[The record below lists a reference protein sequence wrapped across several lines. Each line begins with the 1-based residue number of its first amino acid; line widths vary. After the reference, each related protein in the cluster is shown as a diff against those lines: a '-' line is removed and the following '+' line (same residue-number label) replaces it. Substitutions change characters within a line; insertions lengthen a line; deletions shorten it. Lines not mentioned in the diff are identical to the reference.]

1 MPAIIPIQSR
11 EVKFRTLVGVNFPE
25 YRSRYPEGLN
35 LKPGERDHDRI
46 LKALTNRISDSYDAI
61 KTRHAG
67 WRKLDEN
74 TTAYI
79 PLNELEKRVKA
90 SDDRK
95 PVQIVIPMTYA
106 TLDTLLS
113 FYMSFLE
120 DPIYRYTTEGS
131 TEDII
136 GTVLLERHVNQ
147 QASRFKHPLA
157 LHTLARDGF
166 MYGVGAVAPVWTQ
179 VEGFKTSR
187 IAENVFGNSVSQR
200 VRERVVQY
208 EGNKLQSI
216 DTYKLLLDPSVSV
229 AAYQDGEYIGWYDR
243 TSKNALLTR
252 ERQDSAIFNV
262 KYLKQIDARS
272 GILSLSETGR
282 STKFGQK
289 DFYDPNNTLTP
300 ADVVWMYV
308 DLVPSDEEWQLS
320 RGEANEKW
328 MFGIAGDSIIVAAS
342 KLELDHNMFPV
353 VLCAPDYDGHSTTPM
368 GRMEI
373 TYGMQQ
379 SLDFLFNARLSN
391 LRKLV
396 NMLFAVDPS
405 LINLPDLMD
414 TRDGMI
420 ARLRKDAWGRGL
432 LKDAIMPIPVNDFSS
447 NVFGDINFLMSVN
460 DRATAATEQ
469 QQGIAQRSRD
479 RVTATEIQALAT
491 GSGSKLSKMVQL
503 MFWQYHYD
511 LSYIMAKQTVQLADE
526 NIWIELMGPGEEQLR
541 MIYGTEQRIPITPDQ
556 LRMGLVQIHDG
567 SNPAMGDAT
576 AWTQFLQNASQI
588 PELMQAY
595 DLARIAAQFLRLQGI
610 RNPES
615 MRRKQ
620 MPQMQAQVMPD
631 EQVQQQLQAGNILPM
646 RGAVNG

>member
-1 MPAIIPIQSR
+1 MIPIQSR
-11 EVKFRTLVGVNFPE
+11 DVKFRTLAGVNFPE

-46 LKALTNRISDSYDAI
+46 LRALLRRVRDAYDAI
-61 KTRHAG
+61 KPRHSG

-74 TTAYI
+74 VTSYI
-79 PLNELEKRVKA
+79 PLSELERKVKA
-90 SDDRK
+90 ADDRK

-120 DPIYRYTTEGS
+120 NPIYRYTTEGS
-131 TEDII
+131 VEDVI
-136 GTVLLERHVNQ
+136 GTVLLERHVNL
-147 QASRFKHPLA
+147 QASRFKHPLV

-166 MYGVGAVAPVWTQ
+166 MYGVGAVATVWTQ
-179 VEGFKTSR
+179 VEGYVTKR
-187 IAENVFGNSVSQR
+187 IDENIFGNSVSQR

-208 EGNKLQSI
+208 EGNKLLSI
-216 DTYKLLLDPSVSV
+216 DPYKLLLDPSVSV
-229 AAYQDGEYIGWYDR
+229 ASYQDGEYVGWYDR
-243 TSKNALLTR
+243 TTKNALLNR
-252 ERQDSAIFNV
+252 ERQDTAVFNV
-262 KYLKQIDARS
+262 KYLRHIDARS
-272 GILSLSETGR
+272 NIIALSETGR
-282 STKFGQK
+282 STRFGQK
-289 DFYDPNNTLTP
+289 DYYDVNNTLVP

-308 DLVPSDEEWQLS
+308 DLVPSDEEWKLS
-320 RGEANEKW
+320 SGERNEKW
-328 MFGIAGDSIIVAAS
+328 MFGVAGDSVIIAAS

-353 VLCAPDYDGHSTTPM
+353 VLCAPDYDGHSTTPVS
-368 GRMEI
+368 RMEM
-373 TYGMQQ
+373 TYGLQQ
-379 SLDFLFNARLSN
+379 ALDFLFNARLSN

-420 ARLRKDAWGRGL
+420 ARLRREAWGRGVL
-432 LKDAIMPIPVNDFSS
+432 RDAIMPIPVSDFSS
-447 NVFGDINFLMSVN
+447 TVFSDINFLINVT

-511 LSYIMAKQTVQLADE
+511 LSYILAKQTVQLADVDV
-526 NIWIELMGPGEEQLR
+526 WTELMGPSEEQLR
-541 MIYGTEQRIPITPDQ
+541 KIYGDQDRIRITPDQ

-567 SNPAMGDAT
+567 SNPAMGDAN
-576 AWTQFLQNASQI
+576 AWNLWLQNTAQI
-588 PELMQAY
+588 PELAQAY
-595 DLARIAAQFLRLQGI
+595 DLTRIAAQFLRMQGI
-610 RNPES
+610 RNPDS

-620 MPQMQAQVMPD
+620 VPQMQARVMPD
-631 EQVQQQLQAGNILPM
+631 EQVEQQVRAGNIIPM
-646 RGAVNG
+646 REVVNG